1 MCISS
6 LLYLLKKLKCELKS
20 IKRLIRQGSEIA
32 EFVFC
37 KLFWERSG
45 KEPAGV
51 IVLIHNSSLADFNS
65 SLPFF
70 ERLKNQCKYPLV
82 LVGDSGISELV
93 AASGIFDGFTGVD
106 FKRINSHKHWLCRWK
121 TLMKLREL
129 SAVKAVQCFTPGKTG
144 FEDCMLLAVKSPE
157 KYVFVD
163 NFHNVQRSGTF
174 YEALRVKFFDKAL
187 PYRLELSLSE
197 NENNYAT
204 FITGK
209 MPER

>member
-1 MCISS
+1 MNRV
-6 LLYLLKKLKCELKS
+6 LKKLK
-20 IKRLIRQGSEIA
+20 RFVRQGLEIA

-37 KLFWERSG
+37 KLIFGRSG
-45 KEPAGV
+45 KSHAGA
-51 IVLIHNSSLADFNS
+51 IVLIHNSHSGDLML

-70 ERLKNQCKYPLV
+70 ERLKNECKLPLV
-82 LVGDSGISELV
+82 LVSDHRIREIAV
-93 AASGIFDGFTGVD
+93 ASGIFDEFIGVD
-106 FKRINSHKHWLCRWK
+106 FKCASSYKHLFCRWG
-121 TLMKLREL
+121 TLIKMRKL
-129 SAVKAVQCFTPGKTG
+129 SAEKAIQCFAVGKTD
-144 FEDCMLLAVKSPE
+144 FEDCMLLAVNAPE

-163 NFHNVQRSGTF
+163 NFYNVQRSGTF

-209 MPER
+209 MPEC

>member
-1 MCISS
+1 MCKFF
-6 LLYLLKKLKCELKS
+6 LFLLKKLKCELKRV
-20 IKRLIRQGSEIA
+20 KRFIRRSAETA

-37 KLFWERSG
+37 KLFLEQSC
-45 KEPAGV
+45 KYPAGAV
-51 IVLIHNSSLADFNS
+51 VLIHNSRLGDLMS

-70 ERLKNQCKYPLV
+70 ERLKNECKLPLV
-82 LVGDSGISELV
+82 LVGDPKISELA

-106 FKRINSHKHWLCRWK
+106 FKRISSRKHWLYRWK
-121 TLMKLREL
+121 TLMKLRKL
-129 SAVKAVQCFTPGKTG
+129 SAAKAIQCFALGKSS
-144 FEDCMLLAVKSPE
+144 FEDCMLLAVKAPE

-163 NFHNVQRSGTF
+163 NFYNVQQCGTF
-174 YEALRVKFFDKAL
+174 YEALRTKFFDKTL
-187 PYRLELSLSE
+187 PYRLELSLAE